1 MSEEVL
7 VDKEQL
13 RQEALNKR
21 LESIAWALFLIMI
34 GGLWLVPDAT
44 LPEGIWSIGV
54 GLILLGLNA
63 ARRWKGLRMSGFTLV
78 VGALALL
85 TGIGDMAGIDLP
97 VFALILIF
105 IGASMIVKPLL
116 EKDRLPT

>member
-13 RQEALNKR
+13 RQDRLNKR

-34 GGLWLVPDAT
+34 GGLWLVPDET
-44 LPEGIWSIGV
+44 LPEGIWSVGV
-54 GLILLGLNA
+54 GLIMLGLNA
-63 ARRWKGLRMSGFTLV
+63 ARWQKDIPMSNFTLI
-78 VGALALL
+78 VGTLALL

-97 VFALILIF
+97 IFALILIF
-105 IGASMIVKPLL
+105 IGASMIIKPLL
-116 EKDRLPT
+116 ERDKLTS

>member
-13 RQEALNKR
+13 RQEAVNKR

-34 GGLWLVPDAT
+34 GGLWLVPDNV
-44 LPEGIWSIGV
+44 LPEGVWSIGV

-63 ARRWKGLRMSGFTLV
+63 ARWRSNIRMSGFTLF
-78 VGALALL
+78 VGGLALL

-116 EKDRLPT
+116 EKDRLPS

>member
-13 RQEALNKR
+13 RQEAVNKR

-44 LPEGIWSIGV
+44 LPEGVWSIGV
-54 GLILLGLNA
+54 GLIMLGLNA
-63 ARRWKGLRMSGFTLV
+63 ARWRSNIPMSNFTLI
-78 VGALALL
+78 VGSLALL

-105 IGASMIVKPLL
+105 IGASMIVKPML
-116 EKDRLPT
+116 ERDKLSN